1 MCVFLHAGL
10 ADLLAICY
18 SAVTK
23 SAYLEHSVAFWLRSL
38 NIGFVNLCLNIG
50 FVNLCCHKQD
60 LQILSLFT
68 IEMCIFNACCC
79 ILGP

>member
-10 ADLLAICY
+10 ADLLAIYY
-18 SAVTK
+18 SAVAK

-50 FVNLCCHKQD
+50 FVNLRVCRQGMC
-60 LQILSLFT
+60 QIFSLFSL
-68 IEMCIFNACCC
+68 E
-79 ILGP
+79 